1 MQYFEDIQPG
11 VLHTSEARYTFT
23 RENIIAFASEYDP
36 MPFHIDEEVAKLT
49 PIGGLFASSA
59 HTISVGIKL
68 SYSLMSDDI
77 AAIAGLGWND
87 VRFPL
92 PVMVGDSLYITSEII
107 EKRESRSKPDRG
119 IIVSQNRLYNQNDEL
134 VAEYK
139 ISTLVWRTPQ

>member
-1 MQYFEDIQPG
+1 
-11 VLHTSEARYTFT
+11 
-23 RENIIAFASEYDP
+23 
-36 MPFHIDEEVAKLT
+36 MPFHVDEAVAKLT
-49 PIGGLFASSA
+49 PMGGLFASSA

-68 SYSLMSDDI
+68 SYSLSDHEI

-92 PVMVGDSLYITSEII
+92 PVMAGDTLRITSELV

-119 IIVSQNRLYNQNDEL
+119 IVVSQNRLYNQKDEL

-139 ISTLVWRTPQ
+139 ISTMMWRKPVNPNG